1 MLAVGS
7 KRVTSIVAAAK
18 ELDSSGLPIQ
28 VVAVAGGD
36 AGIYGQLKKTRW
48 RIPAFIYDFVTEMPV
63 FLRAADCGL
72 SKFSIVER
80 AWSL

>member
-1 MLAVGS
+1 MGS

-18 ELDSSGLPIQ
+18 ELDSSGLPIL

-48 RIPAFIYDFVTEMPV
+48 RIPAFIYDFVTEMPL
-63 FLRAADCGL
+63 FLRAADCVL
-72 SKFSIVER
+72 SKSSIVER